1 MVYYGGKLCMGVEE
15 LESCG
20 VSRHNYDKLVNRG
33 NIRIAR
39 RGGGKGV
46 SALIDVDSLP
56 CRVKELVDKKYPSG
70 AGILLEGYVM
80 DNYHYDQNAVAFYS
94 DKANTGVQL
103 SADKIREYSTNAGVL
118 NCCIRLYEN
127 AQAAQKVFGGK
138 YSWER
143 MLAAINILKAKTGHT
158 LPESIMRF
166 RKKAVQYQK
175 EGYKALIS
183 GKYGNQSARKV
194 DVKTER
200 LILGLAT
207 LPNKPFN
214 TSVAEMY
221 NMFVCGELDCYDP
234 ETGEVMDPENFTDRK
249 GDPKTL
255 SETTI
260 SNILNAPKN
269 RVLIEH
275 KLSSWTTFMHEQKPY
290 MHRHAPEFSFSKIS
304 FDDRDLPR
312 KLKDTKIRPKAYYAY
327 DVASQCVVGYAY
339 NRYKNTD
346 LVVDMFR
353 NMFRMIDRNGW
364 MCPAQVEVENHL
376 MSQWQDSMLKAG
388 EMFPFVRFCAPQ
400 NSQEKYAEAMNGAKK
415 RSIEHKNHLGI
426 GRFYA
431 KTRQYRTEA
440 KKVFDAYND
449 TYEDKQY
456 YSWEELIAD
465 DIRDIEEFNN
475 SLHPNQKKYPGM
487 TRLDVLKNNMN
498 PTLQPVNKA
507 VLAKYI
513 GEKVETSVRR
523 NSYCRVAHQEWWL
536 SDTKVL
542 EALKPNDYKV
552 TAYYL
557 TDEAGE
563 PTDVFIYQDG
573 IYIDHLEKIQTFNT
587 AEAEQTEADKAAFVE
602 QRKKIAKFD
611 AYVKDNEIAAV
622 GVAERLKAE
631 ADDPPEIQDVE
642 VVEVIEDQ
650 PQEDIGYAPQDYLS
664 EDYVARAL
672 AEF

>member
-1 MVYYGGKLCMGVEE
+1 MLYYGGKLCINVKE
-15 LESCG
+15 LTDCG
-20 VSRHNYDKLVNRG
+20 VSEVNYDNLQKRGQIRLV
-33 NIRIAR
+33 R
-39 RGGGKGV
+39 RGGGKGCC
-46 SALIDVDSLP
+46 ALIDVESLP
-56 CRVKELVDKKYPSG
+56 YKYKEMVEKKYPGG
-70 AGILLEGYVM
+70 ASVILEGYVM
-80 DNYHYDQNAVAFYS
+80 EHYSMDQNAVAFYS
-94 DKANTGVQL
+94 DKAKTGAQL
-103 SADKIREYSTNAGVL
+103 SAQKIKEYSINAGVL
-118 NCCIRLYEN
+118 NCCIQLYNN
-127 AQAAQKVFGGK
+127 AAAAQKVFGGK
-138 YSWER
+138 YSWEK
-143 MLAAINILKAKTGHT
+143 MSAAINILREKTGHT
-158 LPESIMRF
+158 LPESNLRF
-166 RKKAVQYQK
+166 RKKAVEYQR

-183 GKYGNQSARKV
+183 GKFGNQSARKV
-194 DVKTER
+194 DYKTER

-234 ETGEVMDPENFTDRK
+234 ETGEVFCPDDFADKK
-249 GDPKTL
+249 GNPKTL

-275 KLSSWTTFMHEQKPY
+275 RLSSWTTFMHEQKPY

-312 KLKDTKIRPKAYYAY
+312 KLKDTHIRPKAYYAY

-339 NRYKNTD
+339 NRYKNVD

-376 MSQWQDSMLKAG
+376 MSQWKDSFLKAG

-400 NSQEKYAEAMNGAKK
+400 NSQEKFAEAMNGAKK

-440 KKVFDAYND
+440 VKVFDSYND

-456 YSWEELIAD
+456 YTWDELIAD

-487 TRLDVLKNNMN
+487 TRLDVLRNNMN

-542 EALKPNDYKV
+542 SMLAPNNYKV

-557 TDEAGE
+557 TDDNGE
-563 PTDVFIYQDG
+563 PTDVYIYQDG
-573 IYIDHLEKIQTFNT
+573 NLIDRLDKIQTFNT
-587 AEAEQTEADKAAFVE
+587 AAAEETEDDKAAFVE

-611 AYVKDNEIAAV
+611 AYVKENEIAAV
-622 GVAERLKAE
+622 GVSEKA
-631 ADDPPEIQDVE
+631 DNSQLTIDNSQLTIDNDPPPEEYLDE
-642 VVEVIEDQ
+642 NS
-650 PQEDIGYAPQDYLS
+650 PNDYLS
-664 EDYVARAL
+664 EDYAARAL
-672 AEF
+672 ADF